1 AKYFLKGVYGKEPLD
16 AVKVRPFEKH
26 KKKTMGIQIDKDSA
40 KGHCETDLH
49 RIELTVTSIKK
60 GEKLHIFFDS
70 LVIKVLDHDLSCKQ
84 VLFPLIGKKLEK
96 KSNEQLHFDGFS
108 IRGDFKSVVTTD
120 EFTAVDQTL
129 STNWTHGGMYK
140 GKFEIILEK
149 P

>member
-1 AKYFLKGVYGKEPLD
+1 
-16 AVKVRPFEKH
+16 
-26 KKKTMGIQIDKDSA
+26 M
-40 KGHCETDLH
+40 
-49 RIELTVTSIKK
+49 
-60 GEKLHIFFDS
+60 HIFFDP
-70 LVIKVLDHDLSCKQ
+70 LIIKVLDHDLSCKQ

-96 KSNEQLHFDGFS
+96 KSNKQLHFDGFS

-149 P
+149 T